1 MRMMIAALAG
11 AGTVLAAA
19 GAMRAVL
26 VMVAIVWVFTP
37 ARVTVGAL
45 RAVPVVAAFGA
56 GHRVAV
62 VAADET
68 VAAVELR
75 AVAASTGDVE
85 YTAVV
90 TDSGAAVVLRDALV
104 PAAANLA
111 LGAADLHTGTSLTA
125 YGALRAVSVV
135 PAPLAFVVDAVPIA
149 ALVIF
154 AAATS
159 HPGVARLRFRTVFES
174 GRTFRAHA
182 VRAVSIAAVTV
193 VAAAAGHWAV
203 ALASFRAVLGEL
215 YAFPNFAGL
224 AIATVTGAAARS
236 AIGTFRPDTATLL
249 PFRAFR
255 NAGANVADTGHAGA
269 EVSRRI
275 DAVLINAA
283 LATLDTGAAAAD
295 AIA

>member
-26 VMVAIVWVFTP
+26 VMV
-37 ARVTVGAL
+37 TVGGIFAPAFVAPAAL
-45 RAVPVVAAFGA
+45 VAVPIVAALGTDRTL
-56 GHRVAV
+56 GVPV
-62 VAADET
+62 LAADET
-68 VAAVELR
+68 VAAVVSPDIVSRTYATE
-75 AVAASTGDVE
+75 VARTL
-85 YTAVV
+85 
-90 TDSGAAVVLRDALV
+90 AAFVFGDALV
-104 PAAANLA
+104 PAAADFA

-215 YAFPNFAGL
+215 YAFTAFAGL

-236 AIGTFRPDTATLL
+236 AIGAFRPDTATLL

-275 DAVLINAA
+275 DAVVIDAA